1 MDLDALPRFPLC
13 VTKDVDVMAGAVAA
27 ISRPGGDSEDGWHS
41 VRIVKRTEGTRDIK
55 NITEFQ
61 HSHEPPIQPPWRTGY
76 ITLLLQTQ
84 YLTDTKYF

>member
-1 MDLDALPRFPLC
+1 MPSPASLS
-13 VTKDVDVMAGAVAA
+13 TKDVDVMAGAVAA

-61 HSHEPPIQPPWRTGY
+61 HSHEPPIQPPWEDRLYYSVTAN
-76 ITLLLQTQ
+76 TVPN
-84 YLTDTKYF
+84 